1 MAGAIRLRVLSIIHT
16 HTDRERKEDKTR
28 GLRIDPADGWTNETR
43 LSDGQRADGRQREPK
58 TLSLPIILSLCA
70 ILYYIW
76 PTHTHILESS
86 QGRMSVDHHLFNWAF
101 LVNNSLATN
110 QGRPPSLLVS
120 AHLDS
125 RNNGKAIRQLSLIVD
140 NEQFW
145 PPSITDPFHKRQSL
159 TRYSGPCCC

>member
-16 HTDRERKEDKTR
+16 HTHTQTEKRGQDTGASHRSGRWMDERNSPFGRTASR
-28 GLRIDPADGWTNETR
+28 WT
-43 LSDGQRADGRQREPK
+43 SARAK
-58 TLSLPIILSLCA
+58 NFWFAHHSLPLCH
-70 ILYYIW
+70 IKLYMA
-76 PTHTHILESS
+76 HTHILESS

-101 LVNNSLATN
+101 PVNNSLATN
-110 QGRPPSLLVS
+110 QGRPPSLSVS

-125 RNNGKAIRQLSLIVD
+125 KNNGKAIRQLSLIVD